1 MKTKVMVVVVTMLF
15 TLAMVAQTASQA
27 VPATGDSA
35 NACACSDHDK
45 ADAKS
50 GDKCPM
56 MKGGK
61 MADGNACCGEGCG
74 KDGKCD
80 MAAHKD
86 HTVANGK
93 SGCGEGCCKHGKC
106 NMAAHKDAKAGCG
119 GDKCPMVKDGKAA
132 AAKSSAGCCKTTA
145 SASCCKNAAACCKN
159 GNLPCCDA
167 QRSAA

>member
-15 TLAMVAQTASQA
+15 TLAIVAQTASQA
-27 VPATGDSA
+27 APATGDSA
-35 NACACSDHDK
+35 NACACCDHDK
-45 ADAKS
+45 ADTKS

-56 MKGGK
+56 MKDGK
-61 MADGNACCGEGCG
+61 MADGNACCGEGCC
-74 KDGKCD
+74 KD
-80 MAAHKD
+80 
-86 HTVANGK
+86 
-93 SGCGEGCCKHGKC
+93 GKC
-106 NMAAHKDAKAGCG
+106 NMAAHKDAKADCC

-167 QRSAA
+167 QRTAA